1 MKQNHTSPAEPVPF
15 RFTIVTL
22 DNHLAHVVARAQ
34 TILRREM
41 PGLSLSIHA
50 CADFDDPAALA
61 RCRADIEQA
70 DIVVGTMLFMDEHL
84 KAVLP
89 SLQKRREDCD
99 AMVIAMSSGDAM
111 KMTKIGAFRMDA
123 PQTGPLALLKKLRG
137 SSKGG
142 SASSGEGQ
150 MKMLRRLPKL
160 LRFIPGKAQDVRAY
174 FLTLGYWLSGSEENV
189 LRMVRFL
196 VGRYASG
203 ARGALRGTTTGAA
216 PEEYP
221 ETGVYHPSLPNR
233 MGVKPEAIKGPA
245 NPRGTVG
252 VLVLRS
258 YVLANDTDHYD
269 GVIAALEAR
278 GLRAVPVF
286 ASGLDARPAIER
298 FLTKDGK
305 PTIDALVSLTA
316 FSLVG
321 GPAYNDSA
329 AAEEFLA
336 KLDLPLISALPLEFQ
351 SLERWAESK
360 IGITPVES
368 TIMVAIPELDGSIM
382 PMIFGGRSDGG
393 GDACNGCSRHCR
405 FEATGGPAVMRS
417 CAERADMLAA
427 RVAKIVALR
436 RSRHEERKLA
446 IVLFNFPPNSGATG
460 TAAYL
465 SVFSSLYNTLQALQR
480 DGYRV
485 DLPESVEALR
495 ARLLGGNSTIYGTDA
510 NVYARIGVE
519 DHVKREKYLGE
530 IEGQWGAAPGRQ
542 LTDGR
547 SLFVLGEQFGN
558 VLVGLQP
565 GFGYEGD
572 PMRLLFERGF
582 TPTHAFS
589 AFYRFL
595 REDFGAHAVLH
606 FGTHGALE
614 FMPGRQVGMG
624 ESDWPDRLIGDLPN
638 YYLYAGNNPSE
649 GAVAKRRSNATLI
662 SYTTPAIAH
671 AGLYRGL
678 ADLKAM
684 IERWRMTDPA
694 IADVREDIAQAL
706 RDQAEALD
714 LLGDPQ
720 LWEKDRYA
728 AILTLAERLYETE
741 QTLIPEGL
749 HVVGEPMARTAR
761 FELLSAIAEA
771 QTEASLPA
779 AAIEALADGAGA
791 KEAAVKASL
800 VPSEAQQKLLA
811 SLASANAALAR
822 DTELPSILHALDGGF
837 VRPAPGGDVL
847 RNPAVLPSGRNIH
860 GFDPFRL
867 PSAFAIQDGAAQAE
881 RLLERAVADE
891 GRLPETVAIV
901 LWGTDNLKAEG
912 APMAQAMALMGTR
925 PRFDNY
931 GRVCGAELIP
941 LAELGRPRID
951 VVATL
956 SGIFR
961 DLLPLQIRM
970 LAEAALIASQA
981 DEPSEQNFVRK
992 HTLAHQAAL
1001 GCDLETASL
1010 RVFSNADGTYGANV
1024 NQLIDAGCWQEEG
1037 ELADAFEAR
1046 KGFAYGCN
1054 GKAQAQHRLL
1064 ASALKDVDLA
1074 FQNLDSVE
1082 LGVTTLDQ
1090 YVDTL
1095 GGITRA
1101 VRRAKGAE
1109 IHVYVGDQT
1118 QGKAKIRSLGE
1129 QVALE
1134 TRTRTL
1140 NPRWYEAMLHH
1151 GYEGVRQIEAQ
1162 VTTTLGWSATTGEVA
1177 PWVYQKISE
1186 TFVLDDA
1193 MRARLAALNPKAA
1206 VRMANWLMEA
1216 HERQY
1221 WRPDA
1226 ATLDALRNASNDLE
1240 DRLEGVSTEAA

>member
-1 MKQNHTSPAEPVPF
+1 MKPNHTSPAEAVPL

-41 PGLSLSIHA
+41 PGLALTIHA
-50 CADFDDPAALA
+50 CADFDDAAALE
-61 RCRADIEQA
+61 RCRADIEAA

-89 SLQKRREDCD
+89 SLQKRREACD

-123 PQTGPLALLKKLRG
+123 PQRGPLALLKKLRG
-137 SSKGG
+137 SSKSG

-189 LRMVRFL
+189 LRMVRYL
-196 VGRYASG
+196 VGRYA
-203 ARGALRGTTTGAA
+203 AHERAVLRASLTAEPPA
-216 PEEYP
+216 EYP

-233 MGVKPEAIKGPA
+233 IGIKPEAVRGPA
-245 NPRGTVG
+245 NAIGTVG

-258 YVLANDTDHYD
+258 YVLANDTAHYD
-269 GVIAALEAR
+269 GVIAALEAK
-278 GLRAVPVF
+278 GLRVVPVF
-286 ASGLDARPAIER
+286 ASGLDARPAVER

-305 PTIDALVSLTA
+305 PLIDALVSLTA

-329 AAEEFLA
+329 AAEKFLA
-336 KLDLPLISALPLEFQ
+336 DLDIPCIAALPLEFQ
-351 SLERWAESK
+351 SLERWAESQT
-360 IGITPVES
+360 GITPVES
-368 TIMVAIPELDGSIM
+368 TIMVAIPELDGSIL
-382 PMIFGGRSDGG
+382 PMIFGGRSDGA
-393 GDACNGCSRHCR
+393 GDGCHGCSRHCH
-405 FEATGGPAVMRS
+405 FEPTGGPAIMRA
-417 CAERADMLAA
+417 CDERAEMLAA

-436 RSRHEERKLA
+436 RSRHQERKLA
-446 IVLFNFPPNSGATG
+446 IVLFNFPPNSGAAG
-460 TAAYL
+460 TAAFL
-465 SVFSSLYNTLQALQR
+465 SVFASLHNTLKGLQR
-480 DGYRV
+480 QGYAV
-485 DLPESVEALR
+485 EVPETAEALR
-495 ARLLGGNSTIYGTDA
+495 ERLLGGNSAVFGTDA
-510 NVYARIGVE
+510 NVHLRIPVD
-519 DHVKREKYLGE
+519 DHVARETHLGE
-530 IEGQWGAAPGRQ
+530 IEKQWGSAPGRV
-542 LTDGR
+542 LSDGR
-547 SLFVLGEQFGN
+547 SLFILGAQFGN
-558 VLVGLQP
+558 IFIGLQP

-589 AFYRFL
+589 AFYRYI
-595 REDFGAHAVLH
+595 REDFAAHAVLH

-614 FMPGRQVGMG
+614 FMPGKQVGMG
-624 ESDWPDRLIGDLPN
+624 EACWPDRLIGDLPN

-649 GAVAKRRSNATLI
+649 GALAKRRAGATLI
-662 SYTTPAIAH
+662 SYTTPAVAQ

-694 IADVREDIAQAL
+694 ISDVREDLAAII
-706 RDQAEALD
+706 REQAEALD
-714 LLGDPQ
+714 LVDRAAEWPGDAT
-720 LWEKDRYA
+720 A
-728 AILTLAERLYETE
+728 AITALSETLYETE
-741 QTLIPEGL
+741 QALIPEGL
-749 HVVGEPMARTAR
+749 HVVGEPMAREAR
-761 FELLSAIAEA
+761 LSLLGAIADASGYAPLPPSIIAAIAEG
-771 QTEASLPA
+771 EAPGKA
-779 AAIEALADGAGA
+779 AAKTNFI
-791 KEAAVKASL
+791 
-800 VPSEAQQKLLA
+800 PSAEQQKLLA
-811 SLASANAALAR
+811 SLAAANDALAQ
-822 DTELPSILHALDGGF
+822 DHELPAILHALDGGF

-847 RNPAVLPSGRNIH
+847 RNPAVLPAGRNLH

-867 PSAFAIQDGAAQAE
+867 PSAFAIREGAASAE
-881 RLLERAVADE
+881 QLLARTVADE
-891 GRLPETVAIV
+891 GALPETVAIV
-901 LWGTDNLKAEG
+901 LWGTDNLKSEG
-912 APMAQAMALMGTR
+912 APIAQAMALMGAR

-931 GRVCGAELIP
+931 GRVCGAELVP
-941 LAELGRPRID
+941 LAELGRPRVD
-951 VVATL
+951 VVITL

-970 LAEAALIASQA
+970 LAEAALLAAQA
-981 DEPSEQNFVRK
+981 DEPLDRNFVRK
-992 HTLAHQAAL
+992 HTLAHQSTL
-1001 GCDLETASL
+1001 GCDLETAAL
-1010 RVFSNADGTYGANV
+1010 RVFSNADGAYGANV

-1046 KGFAYGCN
+1046 KGFAYGLS
-1054 GKAQAQHRLL
+1054 GKPQAQHKLL

-1095 GGITRA
+1095 GGIARA
-1101 VRRAKGAE
+1101 VRRAKGEE
-1109 IHVYVGDQT
+1109 IAVYIGDQT
-1118 QGKAKIRSLGE
+1118 QGKAKIRTLAD

-1162 VTTTLGWSATTGEVA
+1162 VTTTFGWSATTGDVA
-1177 PWVYQKISE
+1177 PWVYEKISE
-1186 TFVLDDA
+1186 TFVLDPA

-1206 VRMANWLMEA
+1206 ARMANRLVEA
-1216 HERQY
+1216 NDRQY
-1221 WRPDA
+1221 WTPNAETLAALKDA
-1226 ATLDALRNASNDLE
+1226 ANDLE
-1240 DRLEGVSTEAA
+1240 DQLEGVSSAA